1 MQRLPLIVCAA
12 ASLLFVTA
20 CAAAKPV
27 VDSKLSP
34 VDGVSMDVY
43 LFDDGPQA
51 TRHHITNRTD
61 VGKIISYLTRS
72 KGKQVSEPDEHAHYE
87 SFVITL
93 TNGSTVEA
101 LHAYHNPKTNWIWTE
116 ASGWVD
122 VHYGG
127 QLVGPG
133 TFVPLED
140 TGDTVDVSQV
150 PLSEHRRAS

>member
-1 MQRLPLIVCAA
+1 MQRLPLIVYAA

-20 CAAAKPV
+20 CATAKPV
-27 VDSKLSP
+27 IDSKLSP
-34 VDGVSMDVY
+34 VDAASMDVY
-43 LFDDGPQA
+43 VFSDGPQA

-61 VGKIISYLTRS
+61 VGKIISYLARS
-72 KGKQVSEPDEHAHYE
+72 KGERVSEPDEHAHYE

-127 QLVGPG
+127 KLVGPDGLVRTEGAG
-133 TFVPLED
+133 T
-140 TGDTVDVSQV
+140 TVDINNA
-150 PLSEHRRAS
+150 PLAEHRRTA

>member
-1 MQRLPLIVCAA
+1 MPRTRYAA
-12 ASLLFVTA
+12 FVTA
-20 CAAAKPV
+20 TLLLATACAPATPV
-27 VDSKLSP
+27 IGSNLSP

-43 LFDDGPQA
+43 VFDDGPQA

-101 LHAYHNPKTNWIWTE
+101 LHAYHNPKINWIWTE

-122 VHYGG
+122 VQYGG
-127 QLVGPG
+127 ELVGLDGLVRAEGAG
-133 TFVPLED
+133 T
-140 TGDTVDVSQV
+140 TVDVNSA
-150 PLSEHRRAS
+150 PLATHRRNA